1 VRIIAD
7 AGADAKEYCT
17 VYNRDRGK
25 KRKPWEKAGN
35 PEM

>member
-7 AGADAKEYCT
+7 ADAKAKEYCT
-17 VYNRDRGK
+17 VYNRHRGK
-25 KRKPWEKAGN
+25 KRKLWEGTGN